1 MKITI
6 LSLFGLATLA
16 ALSAAQAA
24 PQTTRLEVGE
34 LVCTACGSIAMDVI
48 AMVESTEITAA
59 RWAGDGTVAIFTVHY
74 DDALT
79 SPGAIAAAVTDRAG
93 YPARALAE

>member
-34 LVCTACGSIAMDVI
+34 LVCTACGSI

>member
-1 MKITI
+1 MKITA
-6 LSLFGLATLA
+6 LSLSGLATMA
-16 ALSAAQAA
+16 ALSGAQAA

-34 LVCTACGSIAMDVI
+34 LVCVACGSIAMDVI
-48 AMVESTEITAA
+48 AMVESTEVTAA
-59 RWAGDGTVAIFTVHY
+59 RWTGDGTVAIFTVRY

-79 SPGAIAAAVTDRAG
+79 SPDAIAAAVTDRAG